1 MSDVMSQL
9 QALEV
14 STQPQVL
21 EPLLEQLPGQSQ
33 AKVQNPAPAIKQERD
48 EIIDIVRF
56 EAVNDET
63 HEHKVKEVIVTQ
75 RNTVDLYVNP
85 IAQIGDLPKPGFPSL
100 TQKMTR
106 TQMSMSCQLFTVL
119 TLRTR

>member
-1 MSDVMSQL
+1 MSDMMSQL

-33 AKVQNPAPAIKQERD
+33 AEVQNPAPAIKQERD

-63 HEHKVKEVIVTQ
+63 HEHKVKEVIVAQ

-85 IAQIGDLPKPGFPSL
+85 IAQIGDLPK
-100 TQKMTR
+100 TQFSQFDTKTDKDPNEHVM
-106 TQMSMSCQLFTVL
+106 C
-119 TLRTR
+119 

>member
-33 AKVQNPAPAIKQERD
+33 AEVQNPVPTIKQEQD
-48 EIIDIVRF
+48 EIIDVVGF
-56 EAVNDET
+56 EAVDDQT
-63 HEHKVKEVIVTQ
+63 HEHKVKEVIVAQ
-75 RNTVDLYVNP
+75 RNIVN
-85 IAQIGDLPKPGFPSL
+85 L
-100 TQKMTR
+100 
-106 TQMSMSCQLFTVL
+106 
-119 TLRTR
+119 